1 MPIID
6 TPFRR
11 VAVDLVG
18 PIEPR
23 TVRGNRYILTLVDYA
38 TRYPEAIPLKNIETT
53 TIAEALVEI
62 FSRVGVPQEIL
73 SDRGSQFTSGL
84 FAEVSKLLSMRQL
97 FTTPYHPAGNGLV
110 ERFNGTLK
118 LMLKRMCA
126 EKPNEWD
133 RYIGALLFAY
143 REAPQ
148 ASLGFSPFELIYGRT
163 VRGPLALLKDM
174 WTGETR
180 EEQTQSTY
188 EYVFDLQNRLR
199 DTCQLAQENL
209 RKASRQQKLYYDKK
223 SRDRKIEVGDKV
235 LLLLPTDR
243 NKLLLHWKGPFEVVG
258 KHGTCDY
265 QIDLAGTVKTFHAN
279 LLKVYVSRDQDK
291 PTQAG
296 VAVIREDLEEIP
308 SETAHSQTPALSAT
322 ETFLNVKVDGHLTE
336 SQQQEITALLTE
348 FQDVLTDLPGTTLLC
363 EHDIKLTSN
372 DPIRRR
378 PYALPHALQDT
389 VKKEVEA
396 MLKMGVVEPSTSPYA
411 SPIVLVDKKDG
422 SKRFCVD
429 FRALNRVT
437 VFDAEPLPDPEH
449 IFASISRDQ
458 YFSKFDLTKG
468 YWQVP
473 VKEEAIPYTAFV
485 TPAGLFQFRKM
496 PFGLVNAP
504 ATFSRMMRLVLNGL
518 ENTHNFIDDV
528 LVHTE
533 TWDEHVRTIRALLS
547 RLREVG
553 LTAKPSKCEVGS
565 QTLEFLGHVVGKG
578 TLQPQQSKLRQIRSA
593 KRTETKKELRSFLGF
608 VGYYRRF
615 IPNFAALA
623 VPLTDLTKAKL
634 PNRIEWGECQE
645 EAFNALKTRLS
656 TPPILQLPD
665 CNRQF
670 FLRTDASN
678 TGIGAVLLQEK
689 DDTAEKFPV
698 SYASRK
704 LLPRERAYATVEKE
718 ALAIVWGIQKFEPYL
733 YGRDFVLQ
741 TDHQSLTYLQKSKLT
756 NARIMRWALALQP
769 YRFRL
774 DSIKGSQ
781 NVGADFLSRT
791 DCE

>member
-1 MPIID
+1 M
-6 TPFRR
+6 
-11 VAVDLVG
+11 
-18 PIEPR
+18 
-23 TVRGNRYILTLVDYA
+23 
-38 TRYPEAIPLKNIETT
+38 
-53 TIAEALVEI
+53 
-62 FSRVGVPQEIL
+62 
-73 SDRGSQFTSGL
+73 GSQFTSAL
-84 FAEVSKLLSMRQL
+84 FTEVSKLLSMCQL
-97 FTTPYHPAGNGLV
+97 FTTPYHPAWNGLV

-126 EKPNEWD
+126 EKPTDWD

-163 VRGPLALLKDM
+163 VRGPLALLKDI
-174 WTGETR
+174 WTGETQ

-209 RKASRQQKLYYDKK
+209 QKARKQQKLYYDKK
-223 SRDRKIEVGDKV
+223 SRNRKFEIGNKV

-243 NKLLLHWKGPFEVVG
+243 NKLLLHWKGPFEIVG

-265 QIDLAGTVKTFHAN
+265 QVDLNGTVKTFHAN
-279 LLKVYVSRDQDK
+279 LLKAYISRDQDA
-291 PTQAG
+291 PTEAG
-296 VAVIREDLEEIP
+296 VAVIREDQEATKSSKIG
-308 SETAHSQTPALSAT
+308 HSQTPALRAS
-322 ETFLNVKVDGHLTE
+322 ETSDDVKVDEHLSA
-336 SQQQEITALLTE
+336 SQQQEITSLLNE
-348 FQDVLTDLPGTTLLC
+348 FQDVLTDLPGSTLLC
-363 EHDIKLTSN
+363 EHDIQLTSKE
-372 DPIRRR
+372 PIRRR
-378 PYALPHALQDT
+378 PYALPHALQNT
-389 VKKEVEA
+389 VKNEVEA

-422 SKRFCVD
+422 TKRFCVD
-429 FRALNRVT
+429 FRALNQIT

-449 IFASISRDQ
+449 IFASISRDR

-473 VKEEAIPYTAFV
+473 VKEEAKPYTAFV

-528 LVHTE
+528 LVHSE
-533 TWDEHVRTIRALLS
+533 NWEDHVNTIRALLS

-553 LTAKPSKCEVGS
+553 LTAKPSKCEVGK
-565 QTLEFLGHVVGKG
+565 QTVEFLGHVVGKG
-578 TLQPQQSKLRQIRSA
+578 TLQPQPDKLTQVRNA
-593 KRTETKKELRSFLGF
+593 KRPETKKELRSFLGF

-634 PNRIEWGECQE
+634 PNRIEWGEPQE
-645 EAFNALKTRLS
+645 VAFTALKNRLS
-656 TPPILQLPD
+656 TPPILHLPD
-665 CNRQF
+665 CTRQF

-678 TGIGAVLLQEK
+678 TGIGVVLLQEK
-689 DDTAEKFPV
+689 DDTGEKFPV

-704 LLPRERAYATVEKE
+704 LLPRERGYATVEKE

-733 YGRDFVLQ
+733 YGREFVLQ
-741 TDHQSLTYLQKSKLT
+741 TDHQSLSYLQKSKLT

-769 YRFRL
+769 YRFRV
-774 DSIKGSQ
+774 DSIKSSQ